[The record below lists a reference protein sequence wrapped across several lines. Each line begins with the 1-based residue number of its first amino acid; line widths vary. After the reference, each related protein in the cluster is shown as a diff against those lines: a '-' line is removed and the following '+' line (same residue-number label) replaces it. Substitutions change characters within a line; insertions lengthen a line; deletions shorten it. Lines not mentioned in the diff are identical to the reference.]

1 LAGIL
6 EWHGSFLHFFAR
18 DTHNQKAF
26 GIVSTNI
33 EESGL
38 LGTDELLLQQR
49 LPEPDELDSGSKS
62 RPSDAD
68 LLAIYQASM
77 QLQKLTTPRIMAQK
91 VVDILVTILGQDN
104 SAVLLI
110 DREANL
116 FRPLALNLQKFGSD
130 RDAAEAAYI
139 ASHDLHLDNGISG
152 TVAKSGYAIRIGDV
166 GRDERFFPESDDI
179 ASQMCVPLLKE
190 GRVFGVITVESPL
203 PNAYSEHDQQV
214 LESIAGQLAIAL
226 ENAHLKA
233 QVSGNVHRTIDKKRA
248 QLQEELKESKRIIKR
263 LREVENRYRLVVERL
278 PAIIYVAESVG
289 FRRMLYVSPQ
299 VEAVMGYSRSEW
311 TTGPKS
317 WQETIH
323 PADRDRV
330 LAILA
335 GSEPSQS
342 DLISIEYRLVNQEGQ
357 VGWFRD
363 QSLPIQDDEGRRS
376 LVLGIMFNID
386 DIKGTEQELLKHQTE
401 LTEQIEAL
409 KVRNEELNAFSHTVA
424 HNLKNP
430 LAILIGFAKV
440 LEQEYSNS
448 ADEILNQGI
457 QVIYDSGLRME
468 GIIEELL
475 LLAEV
480 RQLEG
485 IKIKTL
491 NMESIVNEIGD
502 RLSNMVSEYQATI
515 VMPSSW
521 PMALGHKAWVQEIW
535 VNYVSNAIKYGGRPP
550 RVELGAVVQPDGM
563 ARFWVR
569 DNGPGITMEDQ
580 ERLFVPFT
588 KLDQI
593 QAQGHGLG
601 LSIVQR
607 IATKLG
613 GDVGVQSELGHGSL
627 FWFTL
632 PMAQKE
638 ESPED

>member
-1 LAGIL
+1 M
-6 EWHGSFLHFFAR
+6 
-18 DTHNQKAF
+18 
-26 GIVSTNI
+26 
-33 EESGL
+33 
-38 LGTDELLLQQR
+38 GTDELLLQQQ
-49 LPEPDELDSGSKS
+49 LPEPDELDSGNKS
-62 RPSDAD
+62 WPLNVG
-68 LLAIYQASM
+68 LLAIYQASR
-77 QLQKLTTPRIMAQK
+77 QLQELTAPRIMAQE
-91 VVDILVTILGQDN
+91 VVDILVSILGQDN
-104 SAVLLI
+104 AAVLLI
-110 DREANL
+110 DSEANL
-116 FRPLALNLQKFGSD
+116 LRPLALNLREFGSD
-130 RDAAEAAYI
+130 HAAAESAYI

-152 TVAKSGYAIRIGDV
+152 TVAKSGHTIRIGDV
-166 GRDERFFPESDDI
+166 GRNERFFPESDEI
-179 ASQMCVPLLKE
+179 ASQMCAPLRGE
-190 GRVFGVITVESPL
+190 GRVFGVIIVESSRL
-203 PNAYSEHDQQV
+203 NAYSEHDQHV

-226 ENAHLKA
+226 ENARLQA
-233 QVSGNVHRTIDKKRA
+233 QVSGNIHVTTDRRHV
-248 QLQEELKESKRIIKR
+248 QLQEELEESKRTIKS
-263 LREVENRYRLVVERL
+263 LREAENRYRQVVERL
-278 PAIIYVAESVG
+278 PAIIYIAESVG

-299 VEAVMGYSRSEW
+299 VEVVMGYTHSEW

-317 WQETIH
+317 WRETIH

-330 LAILA
+330 LATLA
-335 GSEPSQS
+335 GSETSQS
-342 DLISIEYRLVNQEGQ
+342 ELISLEYRLVTQDGH
-357 VGWFRD
+357 VRWFRD
-363 QSLPIQDDEGRRS
+363 ESLPIQDDEGRRP

-386 DIKGTEQELLKHQTE
+386 DLKDTEQEILKHQTE

-409 KVRNEELNAFSHTVA
+409 KVQNEELNAFSHTVA

-448 ADEILNQGI
+448 VDETLNQGI
-457 QVIYDSGLRME
+457 QVIYDSGQRME
-468 GIIEELL
+468 SIIEELL

-480 RQLEG
+480 RQLED

-491 NMESIVNEIGD
+491 NMESIVKDIGD
-502 RLSNMVSEYQATI
+502 QLSNMVSEYQATI
-515 VMPSSW
+515 VMPSAW
-521 PMALGHKAWVQEIW
+521 PTALGHKAWVQEIW

-569 DNGPGITMEDQ
+569 DDGPGITMEDQ

-613 GDVGVQSELGHGSL
+613 GDVGVQSEPGRGSL

-638 ESPED
+638 ESLED

>member
-1 LAGIL
+1 
-6 EWHGSFLHFFAR
+6 
-18 DTHNQKAF
+18 
-26 GIVSTNI
+26 
-33 EESGL
+33 
-38 LGTDELLLQQR
+38 LGTDELLLQQQ
-49 LPEPDELDSGSKS
+49 LPEPDELDSGSES
-62 RPSDAD
+62 RPLDAD
-68 LLAIYQASM
+68 LLAIHQASV
-77 QLQKLTTPRIMAQK
+77 QLQELTTPRIMAQE

-104 SAVLLI
+104 AAVLLI
-110 DREANL
+110 DSEANL
-116 FRPLALNLQKFGSD
+116 LRPLALNLREIGSD
-130 RDAAEAAYI
+130 HAAAESAYI

-152 TVAKSGYAIRIGDV
+152 TVAKSGHAIRIGDV
-166 GRDERFFPESDDI
+166 RRDERFFLERDDI
-179 ASQMCVPLLKE
+179 ASQMCVPLRGK
-190 GRVFGVITVESPL
+190 GRVFGVITVESPRL
-203 PNAYSEHDQQV
+203 NAYSEHDQYV
-214 LESIAGQLAIAL
+214 LESIAGQLASAL
-226 ENAHLKA
+226 ENARLQA
-233 QVSGNVHRTIDKKRA
+233 QISGNVHGTIDRKQA
-248 QLQEELKESKRIIKR
+248 QLQEELEESKRTIKS
-263 LREVENRYRLVVERL
+263 LREAENRYRLVVERL
-278 PAIIYVAESVG
+278 PAIIYIAESVG

-299 VEAVMGYSRSEW
+299 VETVMGYTRSEW
-311 TTGPKS
+311 TTGQKS
-317 WQETIH
+317 WQETIY

-330 LAILA
+330 LATLA
-335 GSEPSQS
+335 GSESSQS
-342 DLISIEYRLVNQEGQ
+342 DLISLEYRLVNQDGH
-357 VGWFRD
+357 VSWFRD

-386 DIKGTEQELLKHQTE
+386 DIKDTEQKNLKHQTE

-457 QVIYDSGLRME
+457 QVIYDSGQRME
-468 GIIEELL
+468 SIIEELL

-480 RQLEG
+480 RQLED

-491 NMESIVNEIGD
+491 NMEGIVNEIGD

-515 VMPSSW
+515 VMPSAW
-521 PMALGHKAWVQEIW
+521 PTALGHKAWVQEIW
-535 VNYVSNAIKYGGRPP
+535 VNYVSNAIIYGGRPP
-550 RVELGAVVQPDGM
+550 RVELGAMVQPDGM

-569 DNGPGITMEDQ
+569 DNGPGITMQDQ

-613 GDVGVQSELGHGSL
+613 GDVGVQSEPGHGSL